1 MADGVVMFDEKLRLA
16 AWNLNFEELLDLPN
30 LFFGEPRIYTDYIRY
45 LAERGEFGS
54 GADPEAEPRR
64 YTENAGRHY
73 SFERARPDGRV
84 LEIRHNPVPDGGFV
98 LIYSDITERKQSQA
112 EIRAARD
119 DAEAAYRDLKTAQ
132 ASLVQAEKMA
142 SLGQP
147 TAGIA
152 HEIKNPL
159 NFVNNFAGLSIELLD
174 ELKQTAAPVIAAI
187 GEDERANIDE
197 TIDMLTG
204 NLEKIG
210 EHGRRADNIVKS
222 MLEHSRGVTGE
233 RRQVDP

>member
-16 AWNLNFEELLDLPN
+16 AWNLTFEELLDLPD
-30 LFFGEPRIYTDYIRY
+30 LFFGEPRIYADYIRY

-112 EIRAARD
+112 EIGLPGTTPKQPIATSRLLKRALCKR
-119 DAEAAYRDLKTAQ
+119 RRWPHW
-132 ASLVQAEKMA
+132 AS
-142 SLGQP
+142 
-147 TAGIA
+147 
-152 HEIKNPL
+152 
-159 NFVNNFAGLSIELLD
+159 
-174 ELKQTAAPVIAAI
+174 
-187 GEDERANIDE
+187 
-197 TIDMLTG
+197 
-204 NLEKIG
+204 
-210 EHGRRADNIVKS
+210 
-222 MLEHSRGVTGE
+222 
-233 RRQVDP
+233 